1 MRKHPLALMDISLS
15 HTALVLTRVPFTGQA
30 TQTEVTLDTIEQVRN
45 GMVAFSEYYEREFYQ
60 HKWNR

>member
-30 TQTEVTLDTIEQVRN
+30 TQTEVTWILLSKS
-45 GMVAFSEYYEREFYQ
+45 GMG
-60 HKWNR
+60 W